1 MSLSPFHQ
9 AISLISSSLTSKLS
23 AILIVVASLIAAA
36 RETGAPH
43 WLVLISGA
51 CVAFYL
57 LIEWKQLNLVSRI
70 TFFVC
75 VALITY
81 LALSQKLSMAIII
94 SAFGRV
100 SFFALFLV
108 SLDVLRDAA
117 SSSPL
122 IMRSGQKV
130 IDQPPG
136 RRYAVLTTSTHF
148 FSILLNM
155 GAINLLGTMTK
166 RSIDAGREKAGDR
179 VTQIR
184 LRRMTLAM
192 FRGFCSNTLWAPTS
206 VTVVVVLAAI
216 PDYGWYDFFPIGIFL
231 AVLYL
236 TVGWVLDRVSY
247 PQSSLTYSSEPFGQ
261 VLVALVPLLILIVT
275 VLGLT
280 IFISGIF
287 GLRLIAALL
296 FSVSVLGI
304 VWIYFQ
310 YQNRNKEQAL
320 KLFVQRITTGLLPSF
335 CGLRSEI
342 GIMCGSVFAGDLV
355 LSQID
360 IALVSEIFTS
370 MGLGSKML
378 LLLMQ
383 WVVFAFSMVSL
394 NPIVTVAIS
403 VEVLANL
410 TGIEIDSW
418 LLAMTGVAT
427 WAMVTG
433 FSPFSGANRI
443 SSRVIGKTAEEV
455 GMIWNGRFTF
465 GVMVLLSGSILILA

>member
-1 MSLSPFHQ
+1 MIP
-9 AISLISSSLTSKLS
+9 SSSTSKPS
-23 AILIVVASLIAAA
+23 AILIVFASLIAASM
-36 RETGAPH
+36 EIGAPQ
-43 WLVLISGA
+43 WLVLISGF

-57 LIEWKQLNLVSRI
+57 LIEWKQLNVVSRI

-75 VALITY
+75 VALIAY
-81 LALSQKLSMAIII
+81 LVISQKMSMAILI
-94 SAFGRV
+94 SAFGRA
-100 SFFALFLV
+100 SFFAFFLV

-136 RRYAVLTTSTHF
+136 RRYAVLTLSTHF

-155 GAINLLGTMTK
+155 GAINLLGTMTR
-166 RSIDAGREKAGDR
+166 RSIDAGYEKAGER
-179 VTQIR
+179 VSQIR

-206 VTVVVVLAAI
+206 ITVVVVMAAI
-216 PDYGWYDFFPIGIFL
+216 PDYGWYEFFPVGVFL
-231 AVLYL
+231 AILFL

-247 PQSSLTYSSEPFGQ
+247 PRSSLTYSGESFGQ
-261 VLVALVPLLILIVT
+261 VLVALVPLLVLIVT

-280 IFISGIF
+280 ISISGIF

-296 FSVSVLGI
+296 FSVSLLGI
-304 VWIYFQ
+304 LWIYIQ
-310 YQNRNKEQAL
+310 YRARNNGQAF
-320 KLFVQRITTGLLPSF
+320 KLFTQHISTGLLPSF

-360 IALVSEIFTS
+360 IALVSEIFAS
-370 MGLGSKML
+370 MGLGPKML

-383 WVVFAFSMVSL
+383 WTVFAFSLVSL

-410 TGIEIDSW
+410 TGIEIENW
-418 LLAMTGVAT
+418 LLAMTGIT
-427 WAMVTG
+427 IWALVTG
-433 FSPFSGANRI
+433 FSPFASANRI
-443 SSRVIGKTAEEV
+443 SSRVIGRTAKEV

-465 GVMVLLSGSILILA
+465 GVMALLSVSILLLA